1 MTTVLEDAD
10 EGSSRAS
17 CVFMARSYPG
27 QVLVRNP
34 SAKSVHISA
43 SYARLS
49 QKTGHVLVRTPG
61 TRKPGFQPQKRAMS
75 GGLNLPRCAGNRCA
89 AEGTRSADASRKA
102 RLRLAAVSLQHRSAR
117 GGNDPLD
124 RRRCHLG

>member
-17 CVFMARSYPG
+17 CVFMARSYTG

-43 SYARLS
+43 SYARFS

-75 GGLNLPRCAGNRCA
+75 GGLKLRDHGRHKILMVQPTRHSAGTH
-89 AEGTRSADASRKA
+89 GDA
-102 RLRLAAVSLQHRSAR
+102 LAQSMT
-117 GGNDPLD
+117 
-124 RRRCHLG
+124 

>member
-17 CVFMARSYPG
+17 CVFMARSYTG

-75 GGLNLPRCAGNRCA
+75 GGLKLGRQAHLDTGFDPTYTSWKDSPMRFQS
-89 AEGTRSADASRKA
+89 SAC
-102 RLRLAAVSLQHRSAR
+102 
-117 GGNDPLD
+117 G
-124 RRRCHLG
+124 

>member
-17 CVFMARSYPG
+17 CVFMARSYTG

-49 QKTGHVLVRTPG
+49 QETGHVLVRTPG
-61 TRKPGFQPQKRAMS
+61 TRQPGFQPQKRAMS
-75 GGLNLPRCAGNRCA
+75 GGLNLDFVIDSYAYSYSPTGRY
-89 AEGTRSADASRKA
+89 
-102 RLRLAAVSLQHRSAR
+102 QQ
-117 GGNDPLD
+117 LD
-124 RRRCHLG
+124 TRRR